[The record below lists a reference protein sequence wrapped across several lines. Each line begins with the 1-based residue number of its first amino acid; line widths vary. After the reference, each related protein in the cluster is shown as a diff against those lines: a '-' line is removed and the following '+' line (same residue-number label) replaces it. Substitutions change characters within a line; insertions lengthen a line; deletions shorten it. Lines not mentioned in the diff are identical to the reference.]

1 MRFLFFFC
9 ITVMISGGSLLVALT
24 MSKPWPLYAVGFG
37 IWILFF
43 LWLSKEDRERSRRRE
58 REELFDEWL
67 RSQNRGGRHY

>member
-9 ITVMISGGSLLVALT
+9 ITVMLSGGSFLVALT
-24 MSKPWPLYAVGFG
+24 MSRPWPLYAVGFG

-67 RSQNRGGRHY
+67 RWQTRGGRRY

>member
-1 MRFLFFFC
+1 ML
-9 ITVMISGGSLLVALT
+9 SGGALLVALT

-37 IWILFF
+37 IWIIFF